1 MFSHACVKRDTLIR
15 YLLDELYTYEEDHSD
30 TLNPNQDS
38 QLHLTTQVNSQPVI
52 TLADARQIF
61 DSQAETHRLLTHQ
74 LHQLVGTGF
83 RTASQ
88 AIERLGHT
96 GLQPAFSIQTIP
108 YNMPFAVPGVMVSHT
123 DFIADFRADYCTYL
137 ATPRSSS
144 IYPTKLTPR
153 HPFPPKY
160 YNYHQC

>member
-1 MFSHACVKRDTLIR
+1 MTFRSKCSHTSACAKRDTLIR

-30 TLNPNQDS
+30 TLNPNKDS
-38 QLHLTTQVNSQPVI
+38 QLHLTTQVNSQPMI

-88 AIERLGHT
+88 AIEQLGHM
-96 GLQPAFSIQTIP
+96 GLQPAFSIPSRTIP
-108 YNMPFAVPGVMVSHT
+108 YNMPFAIPGVMVSHT
-123 DFIADFRADYCTYL
+123 DFYC
-137 ATPRSSS
+137 RFSS
-144 IYPTKLTPR
+144 
-153 HPFPPKY
+153 
-160 YNYHQC
+160 